1 MLLRLRANS
10 KLTRARQLL
19 GIDRAVFYTLFSR
32 GWQLVAGFGTILL
45 IARFLSPIQQGFYY
59 TFASLLSLQVF
70 FELGLTLVVL
80 QFASHESAHLNWTLL
95 GTLEGDST
103 AKARLGSLMRLTLK
117 WYAIAA
123 GLLVLGLVPA
133 GLLFFGS
140 SPDAASAG
148 VWQVPWAWLVL
159 TTAGTLLLSPIV
171 AVLEGCG
178 LVAEVARFR
187 LSQDLLAFPV
197 FWLSLLMGAGL
208 FASPLLQTTRLI
220 TTVWWLLTRQRPF
233 LGDQSRFRLPGVTV
247 HWWREIWPMQW
258 RIALSWMGGFFI
270 FQLFNPVLF
279 AYFGAVA
286 AGQMGM
292 SLTLTGAVNTLAMAW
307 IYTKVPTFGQLIALR
322 DFQSLDRLFFRT
334 LLQASLVAV
343 VGGVALLGAVAI
355 LNVWQLPLRQRILE
369 PLPMAL
375 LMGAIPLEFCDW
387 WNTHCFVD
395 IFPGA

>member
-233 LGDQSRFRLPGVTV
+233 LGDQSVTWGHCPLVARDLADAMENRPELDGRLLHFSAVQPSLVCLFRRGSCRADGNVVDVDWGGEYARNGMDLYQGTHLWTTNCTTGFPVAGSFVFPHATSGVSGRSGRWGRLV
-247 HWWREIWPMQW
+247 GSRGDIE
-258 RIALSWMGGFFI
+258 R
-270 FQLFNPVLF
+270 V
-279 AYFGAVA
+279 AVA
-286 AGQMGM
+286 
-292 SLTLTGAVNTLAMAW
+292 T
-307 IYTKVPTFGQLIALR
+307 
-322 DFQSLDRLFFRT
+322 
-334 LLQASLVAV
+334 
-343 VGGVALLGAVAI
+343 
-355 LNVWQLPLRQRILE
+355 
-369 PLPMAL
+369 
-375 LMGAIPLEFCDW
+375 
-387 WNTHCFVD
+387 
-395 IFPGA
+395 